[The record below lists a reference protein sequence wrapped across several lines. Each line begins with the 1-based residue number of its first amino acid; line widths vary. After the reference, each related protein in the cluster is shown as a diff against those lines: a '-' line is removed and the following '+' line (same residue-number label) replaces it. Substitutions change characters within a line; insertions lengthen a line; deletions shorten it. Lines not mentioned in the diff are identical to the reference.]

1 MNSKLRYL
9 FLELFGDLETYMFG
23 TFEFY
28 MTVAVYLFAFWFR
41 IYIHY
46 LTGYLFLLVG
56 YIIPFIANSFFIELF

>member
-56 YIIPFIANSFFIELF
+56 NLIPFKSS